1 MQRKTP
7 QKEKNEKNLF
17 LQVLEM
23 TTLLTV
29 QSGTLQSILGGK
41 GDQQK
46 HDLLVVFSKSL
57 LKTAFRKARSPFRP
71 TFKGKL
77 DILRCFVLMMTFF
90 VLV

>member
-46 HDLLVVFSKSL
+46 HDLLVFSKSL
-57 LKTAFRKARSPFRP
+57 LKIAFRKARSPFRP